1 MSFQLPDVPDEYYFI
16 TAPQDINWDKE
27 SEASEI
33 QAYGTNN
40 PYINYGMTKMR
51 RLNFSN
57 AMVEGFSA
65 GREVENDV
73 LNLEACMQ
81 MQLDTGSGYAAP
93 YCWYAWA
100 GSKCYGIYVVTNV
113 KVTEKLR
120 DTEGKATRAFVDVS
134 LQQVPSYQVGS
145 GQDLSSQAFTGRFSE
160 KTEETLVALQDA
172 KVKNSQGAGIGGN
185 TPGTGTGTGKNV
197 PDDTEP
203 LEPISPR
210 EALRRSQGT
219 YTVNGV
225 EYSVLD
231 GGPI

>member
-16 TAPQDINWDKE
+16 TAPEDVNWDKA
-27 SEASEI
+27 SEAAEVE
-33 QAYGTNN
+33 AYGTNN

-81 MQLDTGSGYAAP
+81 MQLDTESGFAAP

-100 GSKCYGIYVVTNV
+100 GSKCYGIYVITNV
-113 KVTEKLR
+113 KVTEKMR
-120 DTEGKATRAFVDVS
+120 DMEGKATRAFVDVA

-172 KVKNSQGAGIGGN
+172 KVKGANGGVTSAATDAATNAATNTNGDTPLQGVDPERDLLRGDGSPGRSALPADFVPPAG
-185 TPGTGTGTGKNV
+185 TF
-197 PDDTEP
+197 
-203 LEPISPR
+203 
-210 EALRRSQGT
+210 
-219 YTVNGV
+219 
-225 EYSVLD
+225 
-231 GGPI
+231 

>member
-1 MSFQLPDVPDEYYFI
+1 MSFQLPEVPDEYYFI
-16 TAPQDINWDKE
+16 TAPEDVNWDKA
-27 SEASEI
+27 SEASEVE
-33 QAYGTNN
+33 AYGTNN

-120 DTEGKATRAFVDVS
+120 DMEGKATRAFVDVA

-172 KVKNSQGAGIGGN
+172 KVKSANGGVTDAATSAATNTNGDTPLQEVDPERDLLRGDGSPGRPALSADFVAPAG
-185 TPGTGTGTGKNV
+185 TT
-197 PDDTEP
+197 
-203 LEPISPR
+203 
-210 EALRRSQGT
+210 
-219 YTVNGV
+219 
-225 EYSVLD
+225 
-231 GGPI
+231 